1 MPTAL
6 PTGLTILAPAK
17 LNLFLHITGRR
28 ADGYH
33 ELETL
38 FQFLSVH
45 DVLHL
50 EHSNDG
56 HIHLLNEVE
65 GVAAEDNLV
74 YRAAQRLLPLRKKS
88 SDGVKITLDKKLPM
102 GGGLGGG
109 SSDAASTLIGLN
121 QLWNLGISRDDLAQ
135 LGLQL
140 GADVPVFVHGQ
151 AALARGVGERFS
163 PANPNQSWYLV
174 VAPNVHVSTAAVF
187 THRDLPR
194 ATTKITDTNVT
205 NGFNWINCHN
215 DCEELVCSL
224 HPQVAKAKDWLVEYA
239 PTRMTGTGA
248 CVFGCFETEAAAQA
262 ALAELPTEFSGFV
275 AQGLNSSPAW
285 QGL

>member
-1 MPTAL
+1 MSHENTSL
-6 PTGLTILAPAK
+6 FIKAPAK

-45 DVLHL
+45 DSLHI
-50 EHSNDG
+50 EHTHDG
-56 HIHLLNEVE
+56 HIHVLTEVE
-65 GVAAEDNLV
+65 GLAVEDNLV
-74 YRAAQRLLPLRKKS
+74 FRAAQLLLPLRKKVT
-88 SDGVKITLDKKLPM
+88 DGAKIMLHKHLPM

-109 SSDAASTLIGLN
+109 SSDAASTLIALN
-121 QLWNLGISRDDLAQ
+121 HLWDLGITRHDLAQ

-151 AALARGVGERFS
+151 ATLARGVGEKFS
-163 PANPNQSWYLV
+163 PAAPAEAWYLIID
-174 VAPNVHVSTAAVF
+174 PGVHVSTAQVF
-187 THRDLPR
+187 RHSALPR
-194 ATTKITDTNVT
+194 RTPKINDQNVIDSFVWQ
-205 NGFNWINCHN
+205 NYQN
-215 DCEELVCSL
+215 DCEKLVTDL
-224 HPQVAKAKDWLVEYA
+224 YPPVAKAIDWLVEYA

-248 CVFGCFETEAAAQA
+248 CVFGCFTNQAAAQA
-262 ALAELPTEFSGFV
+262 ALSELPSEFSGFV
-275 AQGLNSSPAW
+275 AQGLNTSPAW